1 MKNTAP
7 QSSVLGLPRSFGF
20 WTGWFVVLAS
30 MVGSGILTNSGP
42 ILKSTGSYWALLLT
56 WGLGGIL
63 SLIGALTLGEVAS
76 SYPQAGGDYTY
87 VRLALGPA
95 FGFVFGWSMVVIGF
109 AAPIALVAYATANYL
124 FPFVQ
129 GMGLAIPEGPF
140 ALIGAT
146 FLIGVFTFSHCLG
159 HRSSSR
165 VQSATTFFNFLLLG
179 TFAVGSLIFGK
190 GSWSHLQQGTPLA
203 DVSAPTWGI
212 NLIRALYAYTGWNAA
227 TYLAG
232 EVKNPKRNLPLTLG
246 LGCLAV
252 TALYLVINLAY
263 TYAIS
268 PEALASLSP
277 EELNR
282 LADASMTRLFNA
294 EAARIFSFLVSLGML
309 AALSAFILTGPR
321 IVYAMARDGLF
332 PSWAGRLHPASQVPR
347 EAILAQGLLA
357 LIFLWSGTFEQ
368 VLNFAGYGLAVVGI
382 FTVAPIFW
390 LRRRKDYHPSFRLP
404 FFPFAPLAF
413 LGISVASLVVSFL
426 DDPKL
431 SCLSIGCI
439 LLGFPLYWTF
449 KKIGV
454 KQLA

>member
-1 MKNTAP
+1 MKKSAP
-7 QSSVLGLPRSFGF
+7 QNTVLGLPRSFGF
-20 WTGWFVVLAS
+20 WTGWFVVIAS

-87 VRLALGPA
+87 VRMALGSA

-109 AAPIALVAYATANYL
+109 GAPIALVAYATANYL
-124 FPFVQ
+124 YPFAQ
-129 GMGLAIPEGPF
+129 GMGWAVPERFFVLG
-140 ALIGAT
+140 LAT
-146 FLIGVFTFSHCLG
+146 FLVSVFTFSHCLG

-179 TFAVGSLIFGK
+179 SFAVGCLLFGR
-190 GSWSHLQQGTPLA
+190 GDWDNFRQGTALTS
-203 DVSAPTWGI
+203 VSAPSWGI

-232 EVKNPKRNLPLTLG
+232 EVKNPQRNLPLTLG

-252 TALYLVINLAY
+252 TFLYLLINV
-263 TYAIS
+263 TYCFAIS
-268 PEALASLSP
+268 PQTLAALSSD
-277 EELNR
+277 ELNR
-282 LADASMTRLFNA
+282 LAEVSMTRLFNP
-294 EAARIFSFLVSLGML
+294 EAARVFSFLVSMGML

-332 PSWAGRLHPASQVPR
+332 PAWAGRLHPGSQVPR
-347 EAILAQGLLA
+347 EAILAQGVLA
-357 LIFLWSGTFEQ
+357 LVFLWSGTFDQ

-382 FTVAPIFW
+382 FTVASVFW
-390 LRRRKDYHPSFRLP
+390 LRRRSDYRPSFRIPLYP
-404 FFPFAPLAF
+404 WAPLAF
-413 LGISVASLVVSFL
+413 LGISVASLVTSFV
-426 DDPKL
+426 DDPKT
-431 SCLSIGCI
+431 SCLSLGCI
-439 LLGFPLYWTF
+439 LMGFPLYWSL